1 MKHRWRVIAVV
12 SLLVLLGTGTCGIEL
27 PAISVAPLVAWVE
40 LGPGGDYSGS
50 FTVANL
56 GEEVVTL
63 EISLLDFTLTETG
76 GFITLEPGTL
86 GERSLSPYITY
97 SPERMT
103 LEPGEARKV
112 TYSFTLPAEA
122 SGPHWTALVVTPEGT
137 QEVELE
143 PEAGEGLGLTVQI
156 EASYAFTL
164 IQRPSNPPTPAG
176 QVVEMQVK
184 GATAE
189 DGSRQVMVAVAFQ
202 NLVED
207 VLRCKVYFEI
217 RDAQGATIASHEA
230 PEERVVLPGALRI
243 FTHTFEGLEMP
254 PGEYLILGVVDFGGD
269 YLAAGQYL
277 ATVRE

>member
-1 MKHRWRVIAVV
+1 MNRESRVVTAAVV
-12 SLLVLLGTGTCGIEL
+12 LVLFGVGACGIEL

-50 FTVANL
+50 FTVSNL
-56 GEEVVTL
+56 GQEVTTL
-63 EISLLDFTLTETG
+63 NIALCDFTLTETG
-76 GFITLEPGTL
+76 GFITLDPGTL
-86 GERSLSPYITY
+86 GERSLSPYLRY
-97 SPERMT
+97 SPERLT
-103 LEPGEARKV
+103 LEPGEAREV
-112 TYSFTLPAEA
+112 SYSFTLPPEA
-122 SGPHWTALVVTPEGT
+122 TGPHWVALVVTPEAT
-137 QEVELE
+137 QEVEV
-143 PEAGEGLGLTVQI
+143 EAEGGEGLGLTVQI

-164 IQRPSNPPTPAG
+164 IQRPPNPPTPAG
-176 QVVEMQVK
+176 QVVKMEVK

-217 RDAQGATIASHEA
+217 RDAQGTTIASYEM
-230 PEERVVLPGALRI
+230 PEERVVLPGALRV